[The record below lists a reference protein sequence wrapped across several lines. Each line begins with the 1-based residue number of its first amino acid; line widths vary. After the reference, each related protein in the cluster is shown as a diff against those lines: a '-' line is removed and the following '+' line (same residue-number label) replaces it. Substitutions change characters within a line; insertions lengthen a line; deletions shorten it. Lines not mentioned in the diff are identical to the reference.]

1 MSAISN
7 KIDELNDDFFM
18 NIFKRVIDEKE
29 SKYKEYFDANFQ
41 NITDHIKNIKF
52 EEEKDPQN

>member
-41 NITDHIKNIKF
+41 NITDHIKKISTDH
-52 EEEKDPQN
+52 EI